1 MTNKDIA
8 LRIKALLAQNKY
20 LRQKIKTLEIRN
32 KDLQEW
38 IDIDSEILKERSEF
52 YSQLRDKYIHLM
64 DYLKKVKHQRNYY
77 NRMTH
82 KLRRKIKILEE
93 NNGTI

>member
-8 LRIKALLAQNKY
+8 LRIKALLAQNKH
-20 LRQKIKTLEIRN
+20 LRRKIKIFEIKN

-38 IDIDSEILKERSEF
+38 VDIDSEILKERSEF

-64 DYLKKVKHQRNYY
+64 GYLKKVKRQRNYY

-82 KLRRKIKILEE
+82 KLRHKIKILEE